1 MFSGVLS
8 VLALTLASISPA
20 PGGSIGSPVLA
31 GIPIVINHGD
41 TVAKLGDVAAEDRAQ
56 FPQNTVIGYKYSHFG
71 VFWVDL
77 WTWGGE
83 YCLFDGNRVG
93 PLTPEQCAAL
103 LKIDVNSLS
112 KPWFYRF
119 PLGLIILGG
128 IVAVLIPVGMVNRAK
143 EKREQAR
150 IQGLF
155 EDSRY
160 QEAIQVFGRNLPR
173 TPDPAV
179 SRTDVDSETEEPAEI
194 EPPPLLSPEQHQIH
208 FDEAIDAAVDYLVH
222 NGEDRDVAKANLHLM
237 LAIMSH
243 SQSQTNSPA

>member
-8 VLALTLASISPA
+8 VFVVTLASISPEPVRSVA
-20 PGGSIGSPVLA
+20 SPMLA

-41 TVAKLGDVAAEDRAQ
+41 TVAKLGDVSAEDRAQ
-56 FPQNTVIGYKYSHFG
+56 FPQNTVIGYKYSRFG
-71 VFWVDL
+71 VFWMDL

-83 YCLFDGNRVG
+83 YCLYDGNRIG

-103 LKIDVNSLS
+103 LKIDVNRLS

-128 IVAVLIPVGMVNRAK
+128 IVAILIPIGMISQAK

-150 IQGLF
+150 IKGLF

-160 QEAIQVFGRNLPR
+160 QEAIQIFGRNLPR
-173 TPDPAV
+173 TPDPV
-179 SRTDVDSETEEPAEI
+179 VPRTDVDSETEESAEI
-194 EPPPLLSPEQHQIH
+194 EPPPLLSTEQQQIH

-243 SQSQTNSPA
+243 GQSQANEPA